1 MLCKLTASVPE
12 CNIMG
17 GNSMVFGRSN
27 ASLQVDPC
35 PMLNVTLL
43 DSPIGRLQVFKIPR
57 PAS

>member
-12 CNIMG
+12 CNITHR
-17 GNSMVFGRSN
+17 NSLVFGRSN

-35 PMLNVTLL
+35 TPLNVTLL
-43 DSPIGRLQVFKIPR
+43 DSPKGRLQDFKIPR